1 MNAIGV
7 FAATR
12 WEVEAV
18 RQAFSVT
25 EMRLIGTVR
34 CLIARQRHLDW
45 WIIPMGVGPGTGRG
59 YRANGARENKRLP
72 RYGPRGL
79 PAHCAQPNIGDVL
92 MGTLRDH
99 VG

>member
-1 MNAIGV
+1 MSAIGV

-34 CLIARQRHLDW
+34 CLIARRPPLDW
-45 WIIPMGVGPGTGRG
+45 WIIPMGVGPE
-59 YRANGARENKRLP
+59 RAAATARM
-72 RYGPRGL
+72 
-79 PAHCAQPNIGDVL
+79 VL
-92 MGTLRDH
+92 AISSTDMSLSR
-99 VG
+99 